1 MWTTCGTPETE
12 VSGSETGARL
22 EMLAVL
28 RARAGRAGI
37 GLGWRKGGVVQG
49 YGARQGHGEAHRV
62 PLRQHHGVL
71 DARRVLKPGRIEW
84 VDVASRAQRLATDI
98 VYGDE
103 VR

>member
-1 MWTTCGTPETE
+1 MSTTCGTPETE
-12 VSGSETGARL
+12 VSVSETRARL

-49 YGARQGHGEAHRV
+49 YGVRRGEAAHRV

-84 VDVASRAQRLATDI
+84 VDMASRAQRLATDI